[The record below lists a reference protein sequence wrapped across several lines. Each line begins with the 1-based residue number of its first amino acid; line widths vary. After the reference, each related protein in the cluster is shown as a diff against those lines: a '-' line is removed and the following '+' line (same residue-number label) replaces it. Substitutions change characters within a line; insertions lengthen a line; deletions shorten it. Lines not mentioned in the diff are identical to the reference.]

1 MAIVYSHDILIHPTT
16 RTIQQEIGMS
26 DTDHVSE
33 KIRSRVT
40 LHQEVVAAIREM
52 IVDGQL
58 EPGQK
63 VPEASLCETLQ
74 ISRTPLR
81 EALKVLAAEGMLE
94 LLPQRGARVATVTE
108 EEVEELFPILA
119 SLEALAA
126 ERACVSI
133 SDTQLIEIEALH
145 NDMVLAYEQRN
156 RQEYARLNRA
166 IHFSIFRAAGNA
178 TLLGLYKTLELKIR
192 NIRHTA
198 RKNPDNWK
206 TAIDDHEKIL
216 QSLKKRD
223 AQLAAAV
230 MKQHIMNTAR
240 SVQTSLQD
248 LPKLSS
254 AS

>member
-1 MAIVYSHDILIHPTT
+1 MSETSHVA
-16 RTIQQEIGMS
+16 G
-26 DTDHVSE
+26 

-74 ISRTPLR
+74 VSRTPLR

-108 EEVEELFPILA
+108 QEVEELFPILA
-119 SLEALAA
+119 SMEALAA
-126 ERACVSI
+126 ELACVSMT
-133 SDTQLIEIEALH
+133 DGQFAEIEALH
-145 NDMVLAYEQRN
+145 HEMISAYQKRD

-178 TLLGLYKTLELKIR
+178 SLLALYQTLELKIR

-198 RKNPDNWK
+198 RKNSRNWQ

-216 QSLKKRD
+216 ESLQKRD
-223 AQLAAAV
+223 VRLASAV
-230 MKQHIMNTAR
+230 MRQHIMNTAR
-240 SVQTSLQD
+240 SVQASLKE
-248 LPKLSS
+248 LPELSS